1 MKVKMLSRNPD
12 DYLRATKR
20 DMQRVPRNY
29 DSKLHPMEAPREYV
43 RAMNAAKLERV
54 FAKPFIA
61 SLDGHHDGISCLAKH
76 PCSLSTLLSGSC
88 DGEVRFW
95 DLTRRACIRA
105 IQAHT
110 GMTSGITVHP
120 SGSCFISVGADK
132 QIRRWSMNGPAV
144 GKPEEP
150 LNAIVGKTVMSG
162 VDHHWCR
169 DLFATCGERVDLWDE
184 HRSTPVRSLRWGND
198 QISCLRFNPIE
209 ASLLGSCALDRSIVL
224 YDVRAASPFT
234 KVVMRM
240 RSNSIAWN
248 PQEAFIFTVA
258 NEDGRLYT
266 YDVRR
271 MSKPLNM
278 FLGHVAAV
286 LDVDYS
292 PTGRELTSAAFDRT
306 LRIFRQDQG
315 TSREVY
321 HTGRM
326 QHVINVKWSLDNKYI
341 LSGSDE
347 MNIRI
352 WKANAAEKLG
362 VMQPREQAALH
373 HSDRLREKY
382 QHFPEIKRILRHRHL
397 PRRVYSEARQQRVM
411 RTAQKRKEENRQEH
425 RRQGAEPPISECRK
439 QVISFEQ

>member
-120 SGSCFISVGADK
+120 SGSCFIS
-132 QIRRWSMNGPAV
+132 
-144 GKPEEP
+144 
-150 LNAIVGKTVMSG
+150 
-162 VDHHWCR
+162 
-169 DLFATCGERVDLWDE
+169 
-184 HRSTPVRSLRWGND
+184 
-198 QISCLRFNPIE
+198 